1 MFAFPTFP
9 EQNSVLVQAVATS
22 IDSTRILQNLICIAD
37 HIRLPHYST
46 QWMFY
51 AIEQYCSCHR
61 ICKKKM
67 SGEFSIVL
75 LYWRILCTGISS
87 KILRCLTFCF
97 RPHNLNI
104 LLLSESTAYLLQ
116 ASTKPGSQLLAQEFS
131 TVNKLYHLTSFSCH
145 SLQKPLITN

>member
-1 MFAFPTFP
+1 MPFQHF
-9 EQNSVLVQAVATS
+9 QNKTQFWCKQLQLPLTLLEFFKIWSALQITSDYHITLLSGCSMQLNSIAAVTE
-22 IDSTRILQNLICIAD
+22 
-37 HIRLPHYST
+37 
-46 QWMFY
+46 FV
-51 AIEQYCSCHR
+51 
-61 ICKKKM
+61 KKKM